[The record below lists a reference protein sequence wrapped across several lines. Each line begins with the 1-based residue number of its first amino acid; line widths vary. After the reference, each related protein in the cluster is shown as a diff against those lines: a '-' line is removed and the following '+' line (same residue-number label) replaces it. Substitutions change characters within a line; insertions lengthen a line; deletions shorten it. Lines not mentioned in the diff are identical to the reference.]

1 MGLGLPVVCT
11 LTALGGAPSPA
22 FMMTALPHHQAARL
36 LCAPLCVIIHSYIYA
51 ACYPILLIFTE
62 VN

>member
-1 MGLGLPVVCT
+1 MGLGLPVVCM
-11 LTALGGAPSPA
+11 LTALGGAPFPA
-22 FMMTALPHHQAARL
+22 VMLTALPRHQAVL

-51 ACYPILLIFTE
+51 SCYPILLTFTE